1 MVATPQYGQMIFLGA
16 KTKQTYPV
24 DIYVSDVNAA
34 LVRFDNGAGASATSE
49 TFITFNEPVVL
60 KDYSMVTGTA
70 DTEKLRLLANNTPTN
85 MVLRYVPHL
94 TTNSNR
100 PPLNI
105 GFGQGTRISAFQI
118 SD

>member
-1 MVATPQYGQMIFLGA
+1 MAATPQYGQMIFVGA
-16 KTKQTYPV
+16 KSKTTYPI

-34 LVRFDNGAGASATSE
+34 LVRFDNGAGAGAASE

-60 KDYSMVTGTA
+60 KDFSMVTGTA
-70 DTEKLRLLANNTPTN
+70 DTEKIRLLANNTPTN

-94 TTNSNR
+94 TTNANR
-100 PPLNI
+100 PPLSI
-105 GFGQGTRISAFQI
+105 GFGAGTRISGFQI